1 MLTTMAAPE
10 QCTHHSILAVTGSLR
25 TPVNAGLR
33 HRVQALL
40 ARGERRILLDLS
52 QVTHIDAAGV
62 GELVRAFNI
71 TSAAGGVLRIAH
83 ASGRVRL
90 LLHLTGLWTLL
101 TADRRSGTT

>member
-25 TPVNAGLR
+25 TPVNTGLR
-33 HRVQALL
+33 YRVQALL

-52 QVTHIDAAGV
+52 HLTHIDAAGV
-62 GELVRAFNI
+62 GELVWALNI

-83 ASGRVRL
+83 ASGRVRR
-90 LLHLTGLWTLL
+90 LLHLTGLLTLL
-101 TADRRSGTT
+101 ITGRRSGTP